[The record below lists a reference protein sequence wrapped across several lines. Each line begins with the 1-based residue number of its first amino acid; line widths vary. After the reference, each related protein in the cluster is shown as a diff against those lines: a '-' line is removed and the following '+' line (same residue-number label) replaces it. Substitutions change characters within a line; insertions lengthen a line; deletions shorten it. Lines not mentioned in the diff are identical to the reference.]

1 LFCFSLLQGFFLVCC
16 DWYFHFSVKMT
27 KMTRLSSGVQEK
39 TSVHD
44 SVMFYPIFMH
54 VLYEP
59 ASAGSA
65 SYTEA

>member
-1 LFCFSLLQGFFLVCC
+1 
-16 DWYFHFSVKMT
+16 MT
-27 KMTRLSSGVQEK
+27 KMTRLSSGVQAK
-39 TSVHD
+39 TSVLD

-54 VLYEP
+54 VLCGP